1 MLERWAD
8 LSAINGDPAR
18 VEREIRR
25 IVKRGWN
32 SADDADRD
40 LFAHL
45 FRRGNPKERAKLA
58 ALTSQSGADIE
69 WLNVIAQA
77 CDDKA
82 QGGRS

>member
-25 IVKRGWN
+25 IVKHGW
-32 SADDADRD
+32 SAADDADRD

-45 FRRGNPKERAKLA
+45 FRRGNAKERAKLA
-58 ALTSQSGADIE
+58 ARASQSGADIE
-69 WLNVIAQA
+69 WLNVIAQV